1 MRTQLWLGAT
11 PHRLATDL
19 QKNLKM
25 NFTTATSKDRPH
37 NKDKQHMPQLQCT
50 TVQFNVEGLF
60 CLRLNDWHEKKQ
72 SPFSLFTDKLE
83 GGGRHREPHLF
94 PDEVR
99 DVRDRFG
106 R

>member
-1 MRTQLWLGAT
+1 MHTSHAKSKLNFKHKAPIYMRTKLWLGAT

-50 TVQFNVEGLF
+50 
-60 CLRLNDWHEKKQ
+60 D
-72 SPFSLFTDKLE
+72 
-83 GGGRHREPHLF
+83 
-94 PDEVR
+94 
-99 DVRDRFG
+99 
-106 R
+106 